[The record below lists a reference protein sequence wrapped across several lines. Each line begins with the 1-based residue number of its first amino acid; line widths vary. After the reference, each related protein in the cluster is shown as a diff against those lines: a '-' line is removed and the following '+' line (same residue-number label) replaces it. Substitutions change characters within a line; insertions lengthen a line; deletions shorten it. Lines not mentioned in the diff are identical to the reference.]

1 MWFKAV
7 LPTRIDSVF
16 GPGRTNTLMSRR
28 YGGHHTEPARWP
40 LTVITAASRIG
51 ASSQV
56 RIPGPLSAGSSAF
69 PGPKSS
75 VTVDPGRTGGNVNDA
90 S

>member
-1 MWFKAV
+1 MLRAGADEAV
-7 LPTRIDSVF
+7 T
-16 GPGRTNTLMSRR
+16 SRR
-28 YGGHHTEPARWP
+28 NGGHHTEPARWP
-40 LTVITAASRIG
+40 LTVTTAASRIG

-75 VTVDPGRTGGNVNDA
+75 ATVAPRGIAAISTVV

>member
-1 MWFKAV
+1 MWFMAV
-7 LPTRIDSVF
+7 LPTRIESVLR
-16 GPGRTNTLMSRR
+16 PGRTRLVTSRR
-28 YGGHHTEPARWP
+28 NGGHHTEPARWP
-40 LTVITAASRIG
+40 LMVTTAASRIG

-75 VTVDPGRTGGNVNDA
+75 ATRAPRGIAAISTVV